1 MFLARY
7 GATLDLASSFHSAF
21 HSSRMSLCAL
31 RLAAPVKLEITFKQ
45 TVNAEVASY
54 LPGVERPNGDTIVFT
69 GRDMNE
75 VTRFLS
81 AIALMNSF

>member
-1 MFLARY
+1 M
-7 GATLDLASSFHSAF
+7 T
-21 HSSRMSLCAL
+21 
-31 RLAAPVKLEITFKQ
+31 PVKLEITFKQ
-45 TVNAEVASY
+45 TVNAEVVSY